1 MIELIISL
9 ALAAIL
15 LLFVVFGLLWGL
27 KRGLKK
33 TLFRAAWL
41 AVTAVLLFA
50 FTPMITRAVMNADL
64 SALDLNVGG
73 EQVTTLQE
81 YVVALLGQDADLGQ
95 IAADNPQAVSS
106 LVQIASLAVNVFVFV
121 LLFWA
126 LKIVLWPI
134 WAILSAIF
142 IRKRTLSGEK
152 KPQHRLWGMLAGAV
166 LGLLVCMIT
175 LTPLTGTANFALAVE
190 DQTKGTALAAQL
202 AGGQAD
208 PDKGLLLQAAG
219 EENARYVELYRDS
232 VGRKILRYTGME
244 ALSDWIYGGLS
255 SNTVNGVRVSLT
267 DEVLT
272 ALSVADRG
280 MALLDVDFENLTK
293 EQLTQ
298 LLSDLRGLNEDI
310 FSIGVLSAVGNDL
323 MPYFI
328 AKAADGEW
336 FELPDLGTPE
346 LNAALSDTLRGLEGL
361 TFADLKNEIDRVLDV
376 GVLLNN
382 EDILP
387 DLLAGGEPDFEAI
400 AAKVDEDFAS
410 SLADALFSMKSITV
424 AFPAFLGAGLDFAIE
439 ELGGTLPEGAGGS
452 ATAEQ
457 MKTFLVD
464 LLTDG
469 VELYQSLD
477 PDSDYYLT
485 QPSLALAGSLL
496 DTVRQYPGIGAE
508 RYAALVNAFE
518 AKIRTALEENLTDPE
533 LEGIRSV
540 LFDLVDGLSEADS
553 FGADFAA
560 LGEKFDDFVAFADGM
575 RAEPAEVRLTE
586 LGGVLDGFA
595 QTALFGD
602 SLNDLLS
609 AGLDYAKSVLPED
622 FASLSANLDS
632 MKGRLDEVQSWETE
646 LGHYMGL
653 YEVIEEVGGDTFD
666 PETLFEADNDLLER
680 FGAALNGAEAST
692 LLQPELKSVFE
703 ILLDQAESSL
713 GSSDLAGAM
722 LDQIRANLRAGENFD
737 WEAEFA
743 AVKRL
748 GAEVQ
753 NISGD
758 LTEELALSVG
768 AALDEIVQG
777 NSQLLSRAAVNE
789 MICAAVDE
797 LSANVPG
804 EVDLAGVIDS
814 LKTAVRTTPDLGY
827 ENEMGALFSLF
838 DEVSALDA
846 SSLDN
851 LDLTGLGGTLD
862 SFDQTSGSRPS
873 VLVSAI
879 RFDLVD
885 ALLVTV
891 SDQTDDQ
898 RVKEIV
904 GEIRGNVDNIQSFAA
919 EFGHLQTF
927 VDEIGSMT
935 GLDGSDASALTAFG
949 ATLDDL
955 ADSRL
960 LAGYGSDQ
968 AADVRQSMVEMIL
981 DQVAEGQTDGDI
993 RDLVTDMKAAVPS
1006 ISSYETEFSALN
1018 DFVDRV
1024 EEMQNADMADFSLA
1038 GFGAALDGYSDF
1050 EGQGPAVLI
1059 CAVRESVVS
1068 LAVDRVDIDVTGT
1081 DIPQEAVD
1089 EILANAKTCAAQA
1102 EAGELTYARLFGDLD
1117 QLRTMA
1123 ENPPEIVV
1131 TRDSAD
1137 VTGVGTYL
1145 DEMQA
1150 LSVVPTKSVL
1160 RVSQSLLAAVASAA
1174 DGVEGVDDPRVQEA
1188 RTALNEEIA
1197 RLDGEY
1203 TAALAQ
1209 EQPAERNFGQDY
1221 AAVTQKL
1228 TALMQAV
1235 NDMLP
1240 AAP

>member
-41 AVTAVLLFA
+41 AVTAVLLFV
-50 FTPMITRAVMNADL
+50 FTPMVTRAVMNADL

-81 YVVALLGQDADLGQ
+81 YVVTLLGQDADLGQ

-202 AGGQAD
+202 ADGQAD

-219 EENARYVELYRDS
+219 EENARYIELYRDS

-280 MALLDVDFENLTK
+280 FALLDVDFENLTK
-293 EQLTQ
+293 EQISG

-346 LNAALSDTLRGLEGL
+346 LNAALSDTLLGLEGL
-361 TFADLKNEIDRVLDV
+361 TFADLKNEIDQVLDV

-439 ELGGTLPEGAGGS
+439 ELGGALPEGAGGS

-464 LLTDG
+464 LLADG

-518 AKIRTALEENLTDPE
+518 GKLRTALEENLTDPA

-560 LGEKFDDFVAFADGM
+560 LGEKFDDFVAFADGV

-609 AGLDYAKSVLPED
+609 AGLDYAKTVLPED

-666 PETLFEADNDLLER
+666 PETLFEADNEGNNDDYVHDIRFVGALRRSFER
-680 FGAALNGAEAST
+680 GRGLHPAAARAQVGVRDPARPGRKLPGQLRPGRRHAGPDPRQPAGGRELRLGGRICRRQAAGRRGAEHLRRSDRGAGPVGGRRPGRDRAGKQSAALPRRGER
-692 LLQPELKSVFE
+692 
-703 ILLDQAESSL
+703 D
-713 GSSDLAGAM
+713 DLRRRGRTVG
-722 LDQIRANLRAGENFD
+722 QRAG
-737 WEAEFA
+737 
-743 AVKRL
+743 R
-748 GAEVQ
+748 
-753 NISGD
+753 SGRFRGD
-758 LTEELALSVG
+758 
-768 AALDEIVQG
+768 
-777 NSQLLSRAAVNE
+777 RF
-789 MICAAVDE
+789 
-797 LSANVPG
+797 
-804 EVDLAGVIDS
+804 
-814 LKTAVRTTPDLGY
+814 LKD
-827 ENEMGALFSLF
+827 
-838 DEVSALDA
+838 
-846 SSLDN
+846 
-851 LDLTGLGGTLD
+851 GGTHHA
-862 SFDQTSGSRPS
+862 RPRLRRRNGRP
-873 VLVSAI
+873 VQPL
-879 RFDLVD
+879 RRG
-885 ALLVTV
+885 
-891 SDQTDDQ
+891 Q
-898 RVKEIV
+898 RA
-904 GEIRGNVDNIQSFAA
+904 GC
-919 EFGHLQTF
+919 
-927 VDEIGSMT
+927 
-935 GLDGSDASALTAFG
+935 
-949 ATLDDL
+949 
-955 ADSRL
+955 L
-960 LAGYGSDQ
+960 LAGQSGSDR
-968 AADVRQSMVEMIL
+968 AGRDI
-981 DQVAEGQTDGDI
+981 GQ
-993 RDLVTDMKAAVPS
+993 L
-1006 ISSYETEFSALN
+1006 
-1018 DFVDRV
+1018 
-1024 EEMQNADMADFSLA
+1024 
-1038 GFGAALDGYSDF
+1038 
-1050 EGQGPAVLI
+1050 
-1059 CAVRESVVS
+1059 
-1068 LAVDRVDIDVTGT
+1068 
-1081 DIPQEAVD
+1081 
-1089 EILANAKTCAAQA
+1089 
-1102 EAGELTYARLFGDLD
+1102 
-1117 QLRTMA
+1117 
-1123 ENPPEIVV
+1123 
-1131 TRDSAD
+1131 
-1137 VTGVGTYL
+1137 
-1145 DEMQA
+1145 
-1150 LSVVPTKSVL
+1150 
-1160 RVSQSLLAAVASAA
+1160 
-1174 DGVEGVDDPRVQEA
+1174 
-1188 RTALNEEIA
+1188 
-1197 RLDGEY
+1197 
-1203 TAALAQ
+1203 
-1209 EQPAERNFGQDY
+1209 
-1221 AAVTQKL
+1221 
-1228 TALMQAV
+1228 
-1235 NDMLP
+1235 
-1240 AAP
+1240 